1 MGTLSDDCA
10 RGSKS
15 SKKVARR
22 RVPLLWCDS
31 YPDLAIWVFWRTWKK
46 LAGLAWCRSPL
57 GKWCLQCPW
66 GAEKTRL
73 LTQRFRSCKHH
84 QFLEGLLHHRHKSR
98 DIRFSF
104 GFLSGCR
111 LKYVFGNSCQTTYE
125 CKLIQSKAS
134 SLERAARGSL
144 ASLLSLRSSERKEG
158 ATFLQMTKIFT
169 TLSSSRRKITAAASL
184 TLL

>member
-1 MGTLSDDCA
+1 MEGLQWHSFNVVAPQIVPLKGEEKKNRILLLECSFRIRISLLLPPPILQTFRKQDRIAQKLTTWVRAECLSIEVGTLSDDCA

-57 GKWCLQCPW
+57 GKWCSQCPW

-84 QFLEGLLHHRHKSR
+84 QFLPR
-98 DIRFSF
+98 
-104 GFLSGCR
+104 
-111 LKYVFGNSCQTTYE
+111 
-125 CKLIQSKAS
+125 
-134 SLERAARGSL
+134 
-144 ASLLSLRSSERKEG
+144 
-158 ATFLQMTKIFT
+158 
-169 TLSSSRRKITAAASL
+169 
-184 TLL
+184 